1 MRLTP
6 KQLGPVAVLA
16 VLACGVAIPA
26 RANLLTGD
34 TIRTWELY
42 PDLSTIYAGP
52 VDVVDPGSILSFPG
66 FAPIADITFND
77 ANITITMT
85 RDATAY
91 TSAFNGFRFFD
102 VSEALIG
109 SVSIDS
115 ATDVPGID
123 ASRVNFD
130 AQDIYVNFSGI
141 TYSTGQEVSLDLRA
155 VPEPKSFLVLLVMAA
170 LLTSTVRRGARST
183 NESKGESK

>member
-1 MRLTP
+1 MSFKP
-6 KQLGPVAVLA
+6 KQLGPFAVLIA
-16 VLACGVAIPA
+16 LACAVALPA
-26 RANLLTGD
+26 HANLLTGD

-42 PDLSTIYAGP
+42 PNLSTIYAGP
-52 VDVVDPGSILSFPG
+52 IDVVDPGSILAFPG
-66 FAPIADITFND
+66 FAPIADISFSD

-102 VSEALIG
+102 VTEAPIG
-109 SVSIDS
+109 SITLGG
-115 ATDVPGID
+115 ATNVPGID
-123 ASRVNFD
+123 ASRVTFD

-170 LLTSTVRRGARST
+170 LLTHTVRRRRPRAEQSH
-183 NESKGESK
+183 